1 MGSSSNRALLHM
13 VVVSLAVTQTG
24 AGSHSLRYFHTA
36 VSRPCRGEPQYI
48 SVGYVDDMQFQR
60 CDSIE
65 EIPRM
70 EPRAP
75 WMEKE
80 RPEYWKELKLKVKNI
95 AQSARANLR
104 TLLRYYNQSEG
115 GSHILQ
121 WMVSCEVGPDMRL
134 LGAHYQAA
142 YDGSDY
148 ITLNED
154 LRTWT
159 AVDMVSQITKS
170 KFESAGTAEYFRAY
184 VEGECLELLHRFLQ
198 NGKEILQRADPPKA
212 HVAYHPRPDGDVTL
226 RCWALGFYPADII
239 LTWQRDGEDLT
250 QDMELVETR
259 PSGDGT
265 FQKWAAVV
273 VPSGEEQRYTCY
285 VHHEGL
291 PEPFALKWGRSSQS
305 SVVTVVIIASLVLL
319 GSVLTIVV
327 CKRRGAGER
336 CINYTQTASRN
347 SD

>member
-1 MGSSSNRALLHM
+1 MGSSSNRALLHL
-13 VVVSLAVTQTG
+13 VVVSFTVTQTG
-24 AGSHSLRYFHTA
+24 SGSHSLRYFHTA
-36 VSRPCRGEPQYI
+36 VSRPGRGEPQYI

-95 AQSARANLR
+95 AQSSRANLR

-154 LRTWT
+154 LSSWT

-170 KFESAGTAEYFRAY
+170 RFESAGTAEYFRAY
-184 VEGECLELLHRFLQ
+184 VEGECLELLHRFLR

-212 HVAYHPRPDGDVTL
+212 HVAHHPRPEGDATL
-226 RCWALGFYPADII
+226 RCWALGFYPADIT
-239 LTWQRDGEDLT
+239 LTWQKDEEDLT

-291 PEPFALKWGRSSQS
+291 TEPLALKWGRSSQS
-305 SVVTVVIIASLVLL
+305 SVVIMVIVASLVLL
-319 GSVLTIVV
+319 GGVLTIVVV

-336 CINYTQTASRN
+336 
-347 SD
+347 

>member
-1 MGSSSNRALLHM
+1 M
-13 VVVSLAVTQTG
+13 
-24 AGSHSLRYFHTA
+24 
-36 VSRPCRGEPQYI
+36 SRPGRGEPQYI
-48 SVGYVDDMQFQR
+48 SVGYVDDVQFQR

-154 LRTWT
+154 LSSWT

-170 KFESAGTAEYFRAY
+170 RLESAGTAEYFRAY
-184 VEGECLELLHRFLQ
+184 VEGECLELLHRFLR
-198 NGKEILQRADPPKA
+198 NGKEILQRA
-212 HVAYHPRPDGDVTL
+212 G
-226 RCWALGFYPADII
+226 
-239 LTWQRDGEDLT
+239 
-250 QDMELVETR
+250 M
-259 PSGDGT
+259 
-265 FQKWAAVV
+265 
-273 VPSGEEQRYTCY
+273 
-285 VHHEGL
+285 
-291 PEPFALKWGRSSQS
+291 
-305 SVVTVVIIASLVLL
+305 
-319 GSVLTIVV
+319 
-327 CKRRGAGER
+327 
-336 CINYTQTASRN
+336 RN
-347 SD
+347 N